1 MLTLN
6 VYSTISKYVSK
17 QKVMI
22 TLNDPDAD
30 NVKHCLS
37 AALILYSDR
46 QAFMVRS
53 VYRIEFYIGFNSFS
67 ICVFYLEKQLNVPYS
82 LVEHL
87 PGDCLEGNCNN

>member
-1 MLTLN
+1 MA
-6 VYSTISKYVSK
+6 K

-37 AALILYSDR
+37 TELILYSDR

-53 VYRIEFYIGFNSFS
+53 VYRIEFYIGFNPF
-67 ICVFYLEKQLNVPYS
+67 F
-82 LVEHL
+82 HM
-87 PGDCLEGNCNN
+87 CLFTWKNS

>member
-6 VYSTISKYVSK
+6 VYSTISKYVAK

-30 NVKHCLS
+30 NVKHFLS
-37 AALILYSDR
+37 TALVLYSDR

-67 ICVFYLEKQLNVPYS
+67 ICVFLLAKTVECSVQLS
-82 LVEHL
+82 
-87 PGDCLEGNCNN
+87 

>member
-6 VYSTISKYVSK
+6 VYSTISKYVAK

-37 AALILYSDR
+37 TALILYSDR

-67 ICVFYLEKQLNVPYS
+67 ICAFLLAKTVECSVQLS
-82 LVEHL
+82 
-87 PGDCLEGNCNN
+87 

>member
-6 VYSTISKYVSK
+6 VYSTISKYVAK

-37 AALILYSDR
+37 TALILYSDR

-67 ICVFYLEKQLNVPYS
+67 ICVFLLGKTVECSVQLS
-82 LVEHL
+82 
-87 PGDCLEGNCNN
+87 

>member
-6 VYSTISKYVSK
+6 VYSTISKYVAK

-37 AALILYSDR
+37 TA
-46 QAFMVRS
+46 
-53 VYRIEFYIGFNSFS
+53 
-67 ICVFYLEKQLNVPYS
+67 LNVCI
-82 LVEHL
+82 LTDRL
-87 PGDCLEGNCNN
+87 LW

>member
-6 VYSTISKYVSK
+6 VYSTISKYVAK

-37 AALILYSDR
+37 TAINFCILTDRPFLFQLIFPY
-46 QAFMVRS
+46 V
-53 VYRIEFYIGFNSFS
+53 
-67 ICVFYLEKQLNVPYS
+67 CFYLEKQLSIPYS
-82 LVEHL
+82 YVKHV
-87 PGDCLEGNCNN
+87 PGDCSEANCNYSS

>member
-6 VYSTISKYVSK
+6 VYSTISKYVAK

-37 AALILYSDR
+37 TALILYSDR

-53 VYRIEFYIGFNSFS
+53 VYRIEFYIGFNPFFHM
-67 ICVFYLEKQLNVPYS
+67 CVFTWKNS
-82 LVEHL
+82 
-87 PGDCLEGNCNN
+87 

>member
-6 VYSTISKYVSK
+6 VYSTISKYVAK

-37 AALILYSDR
+37 TAINFCILTG
-46 QAFMVRS
+46 F
-53 VYRIEFYIGFNSFS
+53 FCFNSFFHMY
-67 ICVFYLEKQLNVPYS
+67 VFTWKNS
-82 LVEHL
+82 
-87 PGDCLEGNCNN
+87 

>member
-6 VYSTISKYVSK
+6 VYSTISKYVAK

-37 AALILYSDR
+37 TALNFCILTDR
-46 QAFMVRS
+46 
-53 VYRIEFYIGFNSFS
+53 
-67 ICVFYLEKQLNVPYS
+67 LLW
-82 LVEHL
+82 
-87 PGDCLEGNCNN
+87 

>member
-6 VYSTISKYVSK
+6 VYSTISKYVAK

-37 AALILYSDR
+37 TALILYSDR

-53 VYRIEFYIGFNSFS
+53 VYRIEFYIGFNSLS
-67 ICVFYLEKQLNVPYS
+67 ICVFLLAKTVECSVQLS
-82 LVEHL
+82 
-87 PGDCLEGNCNN
+87 